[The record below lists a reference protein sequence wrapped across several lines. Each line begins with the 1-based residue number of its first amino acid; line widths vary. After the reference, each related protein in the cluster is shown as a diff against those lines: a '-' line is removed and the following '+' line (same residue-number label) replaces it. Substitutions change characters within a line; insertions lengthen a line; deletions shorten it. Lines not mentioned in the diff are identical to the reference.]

1 MNIEVEEKDGWT
13 VFQLDGDLDS
23 GSAAEMQNRF
33 MGSIE
38 SGSTAFLVNMEKVHY
53 LDSSGLA
60 ALVKLYKEIR
70 TRGGSLALCAVQRD
84 AMKIFQLTR
93 LDKIFTIYPDAAS
106 AKAA

>member
-1 MNIEVEEKDGWT
+1 MKIEIETKDGWT
-13 VFQLDGDLDS
+13 VFRLDGDLDS

-33 MGSIE
+33 MKSLD
-38 SGSTAFLVNMEKVHY
+38 SGQTSFLVDLEKVNY

-93 LDKIFTIYPDAAS
+93 LDKIFTIYPDLGS